1 MESHGEE
8 RKEDYS
14 YVLDFL
20 PKGKSS
26 SGKSDPIAQIMGE
39 RWFTLLEA
47 TTKPNATLNIGEKVY
62 IGSGERDKIMLIKT
76 RIQYSELTQAAK
88 NALNNIILNIIKENE
103 KRFVD
108 IFNNAASIN
117 IRQHSLELLP
127 GIGKKHLTT
136 ILRERNIK
144 KFESFADLS
153 SRVSLLQDPMK
164 LISER
169 IVTELEGSQRFYLFV
184 KPYTPR
190 LDRS

>member
-1 MESHGEE
+1 METHGEE

-26 SGKSDPIAQIMGE
+26 SGKSDPIVQIMGE

-47 TTKPNATLNIGEKVY
+47 TTKPNAVLNIGEKVY

-88 NALNNIILNIIKENE
+88 NALNGIIMSIIKENE

-136 ILRERNIK
+136 ILRERGIK
-144 KFESFADLS
+144 KFESFSDLA

-169 IVTELEGSQRFYLFV
+169 IIIELEGNQRFYLFV

>member
-1 MESHGEE
+1 MEIHTEE

-47 TTKPNATLNIGEKVY
+47 TTKPNAVLNIGEKVY

-88 NALNNIILNIIKENE
+88 NALKNIILEIIKQNE

-136 ILRERNIK
+136 ILKERNIK
-144 KFESFADLS
+144 KFESFTDLS

-164 LISER
+164 LVSER
-169 IVTELEGSQRFYLFV
+169 IITELEGNQRFYLFV

-190 LDRS
+190 VDRQ

>member
-62 IGSGERDKIMLIKT
+62 IGSGELDKIMLIKT